1 MIAIKDIARE
11 PSSTLGIG
19 FVSLAIEEFQ
29 HGFSVK
35 GCFMLAVGILG
46 VLLREQ
52 TALPLPANG
61 KRSTSVAVSA
71 ELKKEESNHAN
82 H

>member
-52 TALPLPANG
+52 TALPSNG

-82 H
+82 N

>member
-29 HGFSVK
+29 LGFSVK

-52 TALPLPANG
+52 NALPANG

-82 H
+82 N

>member
-19 FVSLAIEEFQ
+19 FVSLAVEEFQ
-29 HGFSVK
+29 HGFTVK

-52 TALPLPANG
+52 TLPANG
-61 KRSTSVAVSA
+61 KRSSSVAVSA
-71 ELKKEESNHAN
+71 EIKKEESNHAN
-82 H
+82 

>member
-1 MIAIKDIARE
+1 MIAIKNIARE

-52 TALPLPANG
+52 TALPANG

-71 ELKKEESNHAN
+71 ELKKEELNHAN

>member
-46 VLLREQ
+46 VLLREK
-52 TALPLPANG
+52 TALPANG

-71 ELKKEESNHAN
+71 ELKKEESNDAN
-82 H
+82 N